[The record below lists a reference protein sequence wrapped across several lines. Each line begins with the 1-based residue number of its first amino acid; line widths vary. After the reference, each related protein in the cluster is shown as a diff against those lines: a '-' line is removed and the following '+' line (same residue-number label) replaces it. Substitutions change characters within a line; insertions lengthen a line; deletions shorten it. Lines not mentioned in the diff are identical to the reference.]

1 LTKKGFENFAVYMFS
16 MDYPEVC
23 RIEFHP
29 KSMRQKGDVVFHF
42 PDREKMFVSWGR
54 LDVAQKKFATVEE
67 QAEKS
72 LKSASKSARTKT
84 MERVKQD
91 SMKINS
97 HKAVYN
103 HVRMEETPKGFFPS
117 KQKILR
123 DVLSIYLHCEP
134 TSRYFVIYAMPTRN
148 APEDFGDLFL
158 DMAHTFECH
167 RIAR

>member
-29 KSMRQKGDVVFHF
+29 KSMKQKGDVVFHF
-42 PDREKMFVSWGR
+42 PDREKIFVSWGK
-54 LDVAQKKFATVEE
+54 LDIAQNKFATVEE
-67 QAEKS
+67 QAENS
-72 LKSASKSARTKT
+72 LKAVSKGAQPKT

-103 HVRMEETPKGFFPS
+103 HVRMEERPRGVFPG

-123 DVLSIYLHCEP
+123 DVLSIHLHCEP
-134 TSRYFVIYAMPTRN
+134 TSRYFVIYATPTRN

-167 RIAR
+167 QYM

>member
-1 LTKKGFENFAVYMFS
+1 MFS

-29 KSMRQKGDVVFHF
+29 KSMKQKGDVVFHF
-42 PDREKMFVSWGR
+42 PDREKMFVSWGK
-54 LDVAQKKFATVEE
+54 LDIAQKKFATVEE
-67 QAEKS
+67 QAENS
-72 LKSASKSARTKT
+72 LKAISKGAQTKT

-103 HVRMEETPKGFFPS
+103 HVRMEERPRGFFPS
-117 KQKILR
+117 KQKMLR
-123 DVLSIYLHCEP
+123 DVLSIHLHCEP
-134 TSRYFVIYAMPTRN
+134 TSRYFVIYANPTRN
-148 APEDFGDLFL
+148 APEDFEDLFL

-167 RIAR
+167 QYM

>member
-1 LTKKGFENFAVYMFS
+1 MFS

-29 KSMRQKGDVVFHF
+29 KSMKQKGDVVFHF
-42 PDREKMFVSWGR
+42 PDREKIFVSWGK
-54 LDVAQKKFATVEE
+54 LDIAQNKFATVEE
-67 QAEKS
+67 QAENS
-72 LKSASKSARTKT
+72 LKAVSKGAQPKT

-103 HVRMEETPKGFFPS
+103 HVRMEERPRGVFPG

-123 DVLSIYLHCEP
+123 DVLSIHLHCEP
-134 TSRYFVIYAMPTRN
+134 TSRYFVIYATPTRN

-167 RIAR
+167 QYM

>member
-1 LTKKGFENFAVYMFS
+1 MTKKGFENFAVYMFS
-16 MDYPEVC
+16 IDYPAVC
-23 RIEFHP
+23 TIEFNP
-29 KSMRQKGDVVFHF
+29 KSMKQRGDVIFHF
-42 PDREKMFVSWGR
+42 PDREKMFVSWGK
-54 LDVAQKKFATVEE
+54 LDVAQKKFPTVEE
-67 QAEKS
+67 QAEES
-72 LKSASKSARTKT
+72 LKTASKSAQTKT

-123 DVLSIYLHCEP
+123 DVLSIHLHCEP
-134 TSRYFVIYAMPTRN
+134 TSRYFVIYAMPTQN
-148 APEDFGDLFL
+148 APEDFRDLFL

-167 RIAR
+167 PITR

>member
-1 LTKKGFENFAVYMFS
+1 
-16 MDYPEVC
+16 
-23 RIEFHP
+23 
-29 KSMRQKGDVVFHF
+29 
-42 PDREKMFVSWGR
+42 MFVSWGK
-54 LDVAQKKFATVEE
+54 LDVAQKKFATLEE

-72 LKSASKSARTKT
+72 LKAASKSAQTKT

-103 HVRMEETPKGFFPS
+103 HVRMEETPKGFFSS

-123 DVLSIYLHCEP
+123 DVLSIHLHCEP

-167 RIAR
+167 PIAR